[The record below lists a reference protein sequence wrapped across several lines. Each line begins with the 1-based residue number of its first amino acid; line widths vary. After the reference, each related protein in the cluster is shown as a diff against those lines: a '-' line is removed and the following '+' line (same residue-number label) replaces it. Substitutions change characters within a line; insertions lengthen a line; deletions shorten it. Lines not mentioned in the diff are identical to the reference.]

1 MSFWLQNA
9 SQRRRLRDGPK
20 GPAELAELQTK
31 MLGNGRMGSA
41 PQAGS
46 LCFLAEGRMD
56 KLINVCLLHLALF
69 LDMQTLPSSK
79 ACGVG
84 MSRPDKQ
91 GVAPPQACSLARWPL
106 LTAEPVLVPCGGAPP
121 TGPGLHASSGRRL
134 AAPRGLGGLLLTWAP
149 CSEPRGRPGS
159 QNCGINF
166 PTNPPPSQA
175 CFAQQVLSS
184 WHL

>member
-9 SQRRRLRDGPK
+9 SQPRRLRDGPQ
-20 GPAELAELQTK
+20 GPAELAEPQTK
-31 MLGNGRMGSA
+31 MLGNGRAGSA

-69 LDMQTLPSSK
+69 LDMQTLPSLK

-106 LTAEPVLVPCGGAPP
+106 LTARTCARALQGDPPDRAGPPRVLRQATRSSPGAW
-121 TGPGLHASSGRRL
+121 GDCCSSGPPAQSRGGGQASRTVASTFL
-134 AAPRGLGGLLLTWAP
+134 PIRPLPRPASP
-149 CSEPRGRPGS
+149 
-159 QNCGINF
+159 NKF
-166 PTNPPPSQA
+166 
-175 CFAQQVLSS
+175 
-184 WHL
+184 